1 MSTHNILVTNNAPGC
16 NNQIEQQISV
26 TGCSTYI
33 VRLTSNSNAL
43 GPFNVYLDSS
53 IYYSAVTRNNLLNGV
68 PVVVECGI
76 SNPINIQSFYSSGSI
91 YAGYGATATTAVD
104 VSVSVSFVDAIE
116 TNTTPILNNVTIIIP
131 SGQTTG
137 FTQTVLSDSY
147 ASATQ
152 ISEFSGFTVSA
163 PGSIYSYTITTGYTY
178 NATPTPTPTNSTPTP
193 TPTVTPT
200 SQTPTPT
207 PTNTSTPTTTPTVT
221 PTITLTPTNTQTPGA
236 SPSPTNTVTPTST
249 VTPTISQTPTET
261 PTNTPTPTVTE
272 TPTNTPTP
280 TTTVTETP
288 TQTPTETPTNTPTPS
303 VTNTPTNTQTPT
315 NTITPSQT
323 QTPTNTPT
331 PTFTPTNTQTPTNTP
346 TTTITSTPTKT
357 PTNTPTQTPTNTPT
371 NTNTPTVT
379 PSVTVTK
386 TPTNTP
392 TQTPTTTPTN
402 TQTPTQT
409 PTNTPTN
416 TETPTSTP
424 TPTVTNTPTNTQTP
438 TNTPTPTSTPP
449 GFFAYLFIDTNGTQ
463 AKANL
468 SSWMVSQGSAWRGF
482 NQVGAPSLVQA
493 TFDAQ
498 MNAYLAYSGWTGN
511 LAVGDEP
518 AIIQSPV
525 CLGGCSG
532 NDTYGNPIVQNVFQ
546 TVQIPIGAFT
556 AASNNWVTVFV
567 PTGATPGQKY
577 SQIKNGTSS
586 GAMTAKNMNTTYNS
600 FIINYSGSTNIPAG
614 VYRMYSTY
622 AATDFRL
629 STGLLPN
636 YFQGGTLVSA

>member
-315 NTITPSQT
+315 TTVTPSQT
-323 QTPTNTPT
+323 ETPTNTPT

-346 TTTITSTPTKT
+346 TATITSTPTKT

-449 GFFAYLFIDTNGTQ
+449 GFSAYLFIDRNDVTIRTALSNYMLASGT
-463 AKANL
+463 
-468 SSWMVSQGSAWRGF
+468 GTFRGF
-482 NQVGAPSLVQA
+482 NVNSPSSVQA

-498 MNAYLAYSGWTGN
+498 MNAYIAYSGWGSS
-511 LAVGDEP
+511 EP
-518 AIIQSPV
+518 SIFTAPISTTS
-525 CLGGCSG
+525 GGV
-532 NDTYGNPIVQNVFQ
+532 DAYGNSIVAYTFQ
-546 TVQIPIGAFT
+546 TIQVPNT
-556 AASNNWVTVFV
+556 TVPSGEV
-567 PTGATPGQKY
+567 AWYTWMVSTGATNGQKY
-577 SQIKNGTSS
+577 SSIKNGNANPPATDTNVN
-586 GAMTAKNMNTTYNS
+586 ATYYNL
-600 FIINYSGSTNIPAG
+600 IVNYSGSTNIPAG
-614 VYRMYSTY
+614 TYRVYTTKPGAGSNINN
-622 AATDFRL
+622 L
-629 STGLLPN
+629 GN
-636 YFQGGTLVSA
+636 NWYFQGGTLI